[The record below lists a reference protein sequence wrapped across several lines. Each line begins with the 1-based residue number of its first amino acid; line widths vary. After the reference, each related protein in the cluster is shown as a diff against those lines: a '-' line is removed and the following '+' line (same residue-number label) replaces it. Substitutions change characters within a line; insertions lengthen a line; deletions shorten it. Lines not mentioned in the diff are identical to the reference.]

1 MTGKRI
7 LVADDSPTVRA
18 LLQESLTEEGYDVD
32 AASDGVEALD
42 HLYKHIPDVVLLDI
56 EMPRMNGYQVL
67 RLLREDPLVK
77 DLPVIFL
84 TSKGEKSDRFWGLTV
99 GADAYL
105 VKDADSWMLLGKI
118 KEFLDNPPRPVTY
131 TPGQAATFT
140 STTPEALMER
150 INFLLDR
157 KLFQAT
163 LANELASIA
172 RNPLPLRD
180 VINQCFQLLG
190 RVCEFHLTH
199 LLLVSG
205 ELMTCKAGAIGL
217 DFATQ
222 ADVKFRQIC
231 TTHSLKFE
239 FRDRLDFELSEVAL
253 RTRGVPK
260 AVVTTT
266 DLILRGR
273 DGVIGLLFLAS
284 GREGVFNEIVN
295 ETLAVFAAGS
305 SMAIDAALRARD
317 LTRSRQSLEAAARN
331 STTLQAQLDTAR
343 AESLLLGQLVS
354 ALTEALGK
362 KSLPELPQLPEGCS
376 QELRQLV
383 DAIRAATASH

>member
-32 AASDGVEALD
+32 AACDGVDALD

-84 TSKGEKSDRFWGLTV
+84 TSKGEKSDRFWGLIV

-118 KEFLDNPPRPVTY
+118 KEFLENPPRPITY
-131 TPGQAATFT
+131 TPGRAATFT
-140 STTPEALMER
+140 STTPDALLER

-163 LANELASIA
+163 LASELASIA

-180 VINQCFQLLG
+180 VVNQCFQLMG

-199 LLLVSG
+199 LLLTTG

-222 ADVKFRQIC
+222 ADVKFRETC
-231 TTHSLKFE
+231 RSHNLKFE
-239 FRDRLDFELSEVAL
+239 FRERMDFELSDVSM

-260 AVVTTT
+260 AVASTY
-266 DLILRGR
+266 DLALKGR
-273 DGVIGLLFLAS
+273 DGVLGLLFLVS
-284 GREGVFNEIVN
+284 GRDGVFNETIQ
-295 ETLAVFAAGS
+295 ETLAVFSAGA
-305 SMAIDAALRARD
+305 SMAVDGALRSRE
-317 LTRSRQSLEAAARN
+317 LVRSRQAQEAAVRN
-331 STTLQAQLDTAR
+331 TTSLQAQADISKVELALYR
-343 AESLLLGQLVS
+343 QLVS
-354 ALTEALGK
+354 ALTEALNK
-362 KSLPELPQLPEGCS
+362 NAPPALPDLPEGCS

-383 DAIRAATASH
+383 DAIRAASSR